1 MLCRPG
7 DDLLSHVLRQS
18 TIGAEAFDGRVRD
31 GIGSYRLAEA
41 TRPAKDG
48 VLKQNWRF
56 WRSQKLETRSQKFG
70 ARFRARFVSSFCF
83 LASSFC
89 ALARALL
96 GYKNNQ
102 VERAISTGK
111 LRALPRFH
119 IRPID
124 VVVFHGSSGRNRFE
138 EIGRASCRERV
149 CYAV

>member
-56 WRSQKLETRSQKFG
+56 GEARNQNLESRSSERAF
-70 ARFRARFVSSFCF
+70 ARTLF
-83 LASSFC
+83 LASDF
-89 ALARALL
+89 
-96 GYKNNQ
+96 
-102 VERAISTGK
+102 
-111 LRALPRFH
+111 
-119 IRPID
+119 
-124 VVVFHGSSGRNRFE
+124 
-138 EIGRASCRERV
+138 
-149 CYAV
+149 